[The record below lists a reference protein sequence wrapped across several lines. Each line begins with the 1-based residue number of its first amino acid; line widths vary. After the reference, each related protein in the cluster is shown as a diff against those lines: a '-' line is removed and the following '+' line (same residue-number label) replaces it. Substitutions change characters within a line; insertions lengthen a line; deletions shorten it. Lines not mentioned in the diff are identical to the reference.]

1 MLPQPVSGKRRLG
14 LPERMKAFDALLGQ
28 YPALEKAVTF
38 LQIAPPTREEVD
50 AYADIRL
57 ELETLT
63 GAINGRRGDFNWTP
77 IRYIHRSVP
86 RRKLAPLYRG
96 CQVGFVT
103 PLRDGMNLVAK
114 EYVAAQD
121 PEDPGVL
128 VLSKFAGAAEEM
140 QEALIVNPYDVDDM
154 AKQLYRAL
162 TMRRE
167 ERRRRHAALLE
178 HGRSQD
184 AETWCASFL
193 AVLAG
198 QELSARRETEGRHE
212 RQSPEEA

>member
-1 MLPQPVSGKRRLG
+1 
-14 LPERMKAFDALLGQ
+14 
-28 YPALEKAVTF
+28 ALEKAVTF

-114 EYVAAQD
+114 EYVAAQE

-128 VLSKFAGAAEEM
+128 ILSRFAGAAEEM
-140 QEALIVNPYDVDDM
+140 EEALIVNPYDIYATAETIRTGLEMPLDERRERH
-154 AKQLYRAL
+154 RAL
-162 TMRRE
+162 MAEVEKHDLASWCDRFLTALVRVGGRDDPTTWSQPEAISHAM
-167 ERRRRHAALLE
+167 ERLERSVKASDGEPKAASKRL
-178 HGRSQD
+178 SP
-184 AETWCASFL
+184 
-193 AVLAG
+193 LAG
-198 QELSARRETEGRHE
+198 GT
-212 RQSPEEA
+212 